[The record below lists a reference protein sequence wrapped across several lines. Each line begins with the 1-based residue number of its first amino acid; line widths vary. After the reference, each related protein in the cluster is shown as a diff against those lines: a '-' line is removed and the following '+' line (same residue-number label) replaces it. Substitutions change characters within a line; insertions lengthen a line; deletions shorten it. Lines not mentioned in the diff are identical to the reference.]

1 MVYEFR
7 LPDIGEGVAEGEV
20 VKWLVKEGDE
30 VKENQPLVEIM
41 TDKVNVEIPSPKPG
55 IIQKLMAKEGEVV
68 KVGQALLSIEEKGGQ
83 PTGSAP
89 ERTPVASKPSPSTS
103 AETHT
108 PATPQEIPLAAP
120 PQASRKP
127 DEVLATPATRKLAR
141 DLGVDISIIQG
152 TGRGG
157 RITDEDV
164 QRFKQLGRVLAA
176 VTVTTSGPRG
186 IEERVP
192 LRGIRRKVAEHMLKS
207 KNATA
212 QVTHVDEVDMTE
224 IVHLR
229 ERAKASAEKRGVKL
243 TYLPFVIKALIP
255 ALKQYPYLNSSLDDE
270 KEEIVLKKYYNIGI
284 ATDTESGLVVPVIKD
299 AERKSITQ
307 LATEIATLSEKA
319 HAGQL
324 ALNEVQGSTFTITN
338 VGGIGGVF
346 ATPIINYP
354 EVAILGLH
362 KITKRPVVQ
371 DNQITIRDMTYLSL
385 SFDHRVLDGAIA
397 ARFVNAIKQYL
408 EDPKLLLLEPD

>member
-20 VKWLVKEGDE
+20 VKWLVKEGDS

-41 TDKVNVEIPSPKPG
+41 TDKVNVEIPSPKQG

-68 KVGQALLSIEEKGGQ
+68 KVGQALLAIEEKGGQ
-83 PTGSAP
+83 PSAP
-89 ERTPVASKPSPSTS
+89 GSEKAPAPTKAAPTISAKTPTVSR
-103 AETHT
+103 
-108 PATPQEIPLAAP
+108 PQEIQTTTP
-120 PQASRKP
+120 PQVSRKP
-127 DEVLATPATRKLAR
+127 SEVLATPATRKLAR
-141 DLGVDISIIQG
+141 DLGVDLSVVQG
-152 TGRGG
+152 SGRGG

-164 QRFKQLGRVLAA
+164 QRFKQLGGAVAA
-176 VTVTTSGPRG
+176 IAVTTSGPRG
-186 IEERVP
+186 VEERVP

-207 KNATA
+207 KNAAA

-224 IVHLR
+224 VVHLR

-243 TYLPFVIKALIP
+243 TYLPFVMKALIP

-270 KEEIVLKKYYNIGI
+270 KQEIVLKKYYNIGI
-284 ATDTESGLVVPVIKD
+284 ATDTEQGLMVPVVKD
-299 AERKSITQ
+299 ADHRSITQ

-319 HAGQL
+319 HTGQL

-362 KITKRPVVQ
+362 KITKRPIVK
-371 DNQITIRDMTYLSL
+371 DNQITIREMTYLSL
-385 SFDHRVLDGAIA
+385 SFDHRVLDGAMA

-408 EDPKLLLLEPD
+408 EDPKLLLLETD

>member
-1 MVYEFR
+1 LVYEFR
-7 LPDIGEGVAEGEV
+7 LPDVGEGVAEGEV

-41 TDKVNVEIPSPKPG
+41 TDKVNVEIPSPRQG

-68 KVGQALLSIEEKGGQ
+68 KVGQTLLSIEEKIGQ
-83 PTGSAP
+83 PSVSA
-89 ERTPVASKPSPSTS
+89 S
-103 AETHT
+103 ETT
-108 PATPQEIPLAAP
+108 PATKPSLPTSVRTPTIARPQEIPLTTA

-141 DLGVDISIIQG
+141 DLGVDISVVQA

-164 QRFKQLGRVLAA
+164 QRFKQLGRDAAA

-186 IEERVP
+186 VEERVP

-207 KNATA
+207 KNAAA

-224 IVHLR
+224 VVHLR

-255 ALKQYPYLNSSLDDE
+255 ALKQYPYLNASLDDE
-270 KEEIVLKKYYNIGI
+270 REEIVLKKYYNIGI
-284 ATDTESGLVVPVIKD
+284 ATDTELGLVVPVVKD
-299 AERKSITQ
+299 AEHKSITQ

-319 HAGQL
+319 HSGQL

-362 KITKRPVVQ
+362 KITKRPVVK

-408 EDPKLLLLEPD
+408 EDPKLLLLETD

>member
-20 VKWLVKEGDE
+20 VKWLVKKGDE

-41 TDKVNVEIPSPKPG
+41 TDKVNVEIPSPKQG
-55 IIQKLMAKEGEVV
+55 IIQKLMAKEGEIV
-68 KVGQALLSIEEKGGQ
+68 KVGQVLLAIEEKGGQ

-89 ERTPVASKPSPSTS
+89 ERTPAATKPTSSTS

-108 PATPQEIPLAAP
+108 PARPQEIPLTTG
-120 PQASRKP
+120 PQTSRKA

-141 DLGVDISIIQG
+141 DLGVDLSVVQG

-164 QRFKQLGRVLAA
+164 QRFKQLGRALAA

-186 IEERVP
+186 VEERVP

-224 IVHLR
+224 IAHLR
-229 ERAKASAEKRGVKL
+229 ERAKAAAEKRGVKL

-319 HAGQL
+319 HTGQL

-362 KITKRPVVQ
+362 KITKRPVVE

-385 SFDHRVLDGAIA
+385 SFDHRVMDGAMA

>member
-1 MVYEFR
+1 LVYEFH

-20 VKWLVKEGDE
+20 VKWLVKEGDA

-41 TDKVNVEIPSPKPG
+41 TDKVNVEISSPKQG

-68 KVGQALLSIEEKGGQ
+68 KVGQALLAIEEKGGQ
-83 PTGSAP
+83 PSVSVP
-89 ERTPVASKPSPSTS
+89 ERAAVATKPSLPPSAKTTTI
-103 AETHT
+103 ARQ
-108 PATPQEIPLAAP
+108 QEIPLATP

-141 DLGVDISIIQG
+141 DLGVDLTIVQG

-157 RITDEDV
+157 RLTDEDV
-164 QRFKQLGRVLAA
+164 QRFKQLGRTVAA
-176 VTVTTSGPRG
+176 VTVITSGPRG
-186 IEERVP
+186 VEERVP

-224 IVHLR
+224 VVHLR
-229 ERAKASAEKRGVKL
+229 ERANASAEKRGVKL

-284 ATDTESGLVVPVIKD
+284 ATDTESGLVVPVVKD
-299 AERKSITQ
+299 AEHKSITQ
-307 LATEIATLSEKA
+307 LATEIAKLSEKA
-319 HAGQL
+319 HTGQL

-362 KITKRPVVQ
+362 KITKRPVVK
-371 DNQITIRDMTYLSL
+371 DSGITIRDMTYLSL
-385 SFDHRVLDGAIA
+385 SFDHRVLDGAMA
-397 ARFVNAIKQYL
+397 ARFVNTIKQYL
-408 EDPKLLLLEPD
+408 EDPKLLLLETD

>member
-1 MVYEFR
+1 LVYEFH

-41 TDKVNVEIPSPKPG
+41 TDKVNVEIPSPKQG
-55 IIQKLMAKEGEVV
+55 TIQKLMAKEGEVV
-68 KVGQALLSIEEKGGQ
+68 KVGQALLSIEEKGGK
-83 PTGSAP
+83 PTVSAS
-89 ERTPVASKPSPSTS
+89 ERTPATQPPSPI
-103 AETHT
+103 
-108 PATPQEIPLAAP
+108 PAKPPTITRPQEPPLTT

-141 DLGVDISIIQG
+141 DLGVDLSVVQG

-164 QRFKQLGRVLAA
+164 QRFKQLGRAIAA
-176 VTVTTSGPRG
+176 VAVTTSGPLG
-186 IEERVP
+186 VEERVP
-192 LRGIRRKVAEHMLKS
+192 LRGIRRKVAEHMLQS
-207 KNATA
+207 KNAAA

-224 IVHLR
+224 VVHLR

-299 AERKSITQ
+299 AEHKSITQ
-307 LATEIATLSEKA
+307 LAKEIATLSEKA
-319 HAGQL
+319 QTGQL

-362 KITKRPVVQ
+362 KITKRPVVK
-371 DNQITIRDMTYLSL
+371 DNQITIQDMTYLSL
-385 SFDHRVLDGAIA
+385 SFDHRVLDGAMA
-397 ARFVNAIKQYL
+397 ARFINAIKQYL
-408 EDPKLLLLEPD
+408 EDPKLLLLETD

>member
-7 LPDIGEGVAEGEV
+7 LPDIGEGVAEGGV
-20 VKWLVKEGDE
+20 VKWLVKEGDT

-41 TDKVNVEIPSPKPG
+41 TDKVNVEIPSPKQG
-55 IIQKLMAKEGEVV
+55 IVQKLMAKEGEVV
-68 KVGQALLSIEEKGGQ
+68 KVGQTLLAIEEKGGQ
-83 PTGSAP
+83 PSVSAP
-89 ERTPVASKPSPSTS
+89 ERTPVATKPPLP
-103 AETHT
+103 T
-108 PATPQEIPLAAP
+108 PAKSPTINTPQEIPP
-120 PQASRKP
+120 TTVSQASRKP

-141 DLGVDISIIQG
+141 DLGIDLTVVQG

-164 QRFKQLGRVLAA
+164 QRFKQLGRTLAA

-186 IEERVP
+186 AEERVP

-212 QVTHVDEVDMTE
+212 QVTHIDEVDMTE
-224 IVHLR
+224 VAHLR
-229 ERAKASAEKRGVKL
+229 EKAKSSAEKRGVKL

-270 KEEIVLKKYYNIGI
+270 KEEIVLKKYYNLGI
-284 ATDTESGLVVPVIKD
+284 ATDTESGLVVPVVKD
-299 AERKSITQ
+299 AEHKSITQ
-307 LATEIATLSEKA
+307 LATEISTLSEKA

-338 VGGIGGVF
+338 VGGIGGMF

-362 KITKRPVVQ
+362 KITKRPVVK

-385 SFDHRVLDGAIA
+385 SFDHRVLDGAMA
-397 ARFVNAIKQYL
+397 ARFVNTIKQYL
-408 EDPKLLLLEPD
+408 EDPKLLLLETD